1 MSIGFISGTKLKKT
15 CLISKYDF
23 SEYEYSSSFFV
34 MFGVWPRSNL
44 SRHCSCG
51 IYQYKTCVPCTRTD
65 RSPLQWVSLWCIEF
79 SCYASIVVL
88 VVFPKLARSMTE
100 DEGWACR
107 HSSWA
112 IFILESSNS
121 DVNQWRRLSGG
132 EVQVNLSIR
141 SLWMWR
147 MGRGVKLVSDT

>member
-1 MSIGFISGTKLKKT
+1 MSIGFISGTKQEKT

-23 SEYEYSSSFFV
+23 SEYEYSSSFFI
-34 MFGVWPRSNL
+34 MFGVWPRSSL
-44 SRHCSCG
+44 SRRCSCG
-51 IYQYKTCVPCTRTD
+51 IHQHKHVFLVPVKFG
-65 RSPLQWVSLWCIEF
+65 LHWVIQWVSQSWWHIEF

-88 VVFPKLARSMTE
+88 GIFPKLARSMTE

-112 IFILESSNS
+112 IFVLESSDS

-132 EVQVNLSIR
+132 KVQMNLSYTII
-141 SLWMWR
+141 
-147 MGRGVKLVSDT
+147 VDV